1 MEHVDDVRYFS
12 IFFCVFVFVHF
23 LNVFPDKRTENE
35 IYLCYDERVRGETT
49 RNKKKMITR

>member
-35 IYLCYDERVRGETT
+35 IYLCYDGRVRGETT